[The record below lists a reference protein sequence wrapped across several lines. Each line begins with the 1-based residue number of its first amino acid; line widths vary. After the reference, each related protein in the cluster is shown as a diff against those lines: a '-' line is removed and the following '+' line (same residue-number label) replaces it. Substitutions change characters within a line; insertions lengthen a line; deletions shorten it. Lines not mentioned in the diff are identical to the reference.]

1 MRWCL
6 SALVEV
12 SLLLLLLL
20 WRVTPS
26 ASGILDRTCGV
37 WELSMSM
44 VLRHVE
50 VSRFVCMCDWLLF
63 FQHCLC
69 GRLRTE
75 SMCGHSS
82 CSGYKHWPL
91 TTLNMHWT
99 DETEM
104 DRWMVAVSGIYLMDL
119 FVSTPEQQK
128 SQEVGQGEIA
138 PYDGSDS
145 ADGTSKCHGCYVS
158 FWKSEGEMRTAWQQF
173 SLLTDWRSDA
183 KVACKRKDCAYVLL
197 LDALVSLADIYLCK
211 CQSRHFPFP

>member
-12 SLLLLLLL
+12 SLLLL

-63 FQHCLC
+63 FQRCLC

-75 SMCGHSS
+75 SMGGHSS

-99 DETEM
+99 DKTEM
-104 DRWMVAVSGIYLMDL
+104 DRWMVAVSMFWIYLL
-119 FVSTPEQQK
+119 VHQNNRNLKRWAREK
-128 SQEVGQGEIA
+128 SHPTTALIVPMA
-138 PYDGSDS
+138 PVNVMVVTCRSERVRGKWGLHGSSSPYWLIGDQMQRLPAS
-145 ADGTSKCHGCYVS
+145 VKIVHT
-158 FWKSEGEMRTAWQQF
+158 F
-173 SLLTDWRSDA
+173 S
-183 KVACKRKDCAYVLL
+183 Y
-197 LDALVSLADIYLCK
+197 
-211 CQSRHFPFP
+211 